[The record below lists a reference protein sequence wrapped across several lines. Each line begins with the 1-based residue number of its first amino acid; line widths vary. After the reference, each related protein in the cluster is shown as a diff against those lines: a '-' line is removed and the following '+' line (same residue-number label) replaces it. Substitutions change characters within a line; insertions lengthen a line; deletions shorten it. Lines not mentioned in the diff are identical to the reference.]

1 MLYFAMFDYIEKT
14 PEVATE
20 DGPDENPAFFT
31 AVVEAPNPDAA
42 AERFRDLI
50 IRMYDGTDLLLDAG
64 EIYLSSV
71 SAIPSASSQAA
82 PLNWISVRPF
92 GKGFASISTAF
103 NDVTEGFGCRQ
114 HSSSSTGSVEGEE
127 EPFIDLSKR
136 EIKRPLYRSLVRKKQ
151 RGTLGCFKSLS
162 DGDLY
167 ALFVLEGCTDREVAE
182 LFDINRSQVSSKR
195 RRAGATLEERAL
207 VQTLCKLKLLQEED
221 CNLS

>member
-14 PEVATE
+14 PEVAPE
-20 DGPDENPAFFT
+20 NGPSENPAFFT

-42 AERFRDLI
+42 AERFRSLI
-50 IRMYDGTDLLLDAG
+50 IRMHDETDLLLDAG

-71 SAIPSASSQAA
+71 SAIPSAPSTAA
-82 PLNWISVRPF
+82 PLNWVSIRPF
-92 GKGFASISTAF
+92 GKCFSSMSMAF
-103 NDVTEGFGCRQ
+103 NDATEEFCCRQ
-114 HSSSSTGSVEGEE
+114 HSTNPTESEEGED

-136 EIKRPLYRSLVRKKQ
+136 EIKRPLYRSLARKKQ
-151 RGTLGCFKSLS
+151 RGTLESFRSLS

-182 LFDINRSQVSSKR
+182 LFDIKRSQVSSKR

-207 VQTLCKLKLLQEED
+207 VQTLCNLKLL
-221 CNLS
+221 